1 MNVNEDVHRNLPIF
15 VCGKCGWGVS
25 ALEESRKGCWVCTSV
40 CSMLGIR
47 WTNALGKN
55 ACGLGWIVYCCWYL
69 LSGQLPNSIHGCP
82 EGRWCLRWNKQ
93 NKFYTYFGQAQRDSL
108 SDCVFCYQLLRG
120 KNELPFSSYLSS
132 SYSRCKVQ
140 HRRRGG
146 KELECFKSFYWP

>member
-1 MNVNEDVHRNLPIF
+1 MNVEWMVNEDVHRNLPIF

-47 WTNALGKN
+47 WTNALGKD

-69 LSGQLPNSIHGCP
+69 LSAQLPNSIHGCP

-120 KNELPFSSYLSS
+120 KKWVAFLFLLVEFLQSM
-132 SYSRCKVQ
+132 Q
-140 HRRRGG
+140 GAA
-146 KELECFKSFYWP
+146 